1 MFCASTAGS
10 NTEVSTVTLA
20 PCFSRPLLT
29 EFAQA
34 AQNGFWLVQMMTPTF
49 LPDSGPALLRAHCAG
64 GEDGCGY
71 DERREQNPT
80 RCLARHAVTSFRFE
94 TIDERSRSG
103 WCVVAWY
110 EVGQGGDGA
119 S

>member
-1 MFCASTAGS
+1 M
-10 NTEVSTVTLA
+10 TEL
-20 PCFSRPLLT
+20 
-29 EFAQA
+29 AQA

-49 LPDSGPALLRAHCAG
+49 LPESGPALLEPIAPVA
-64 GEDGCGY
+64 E
-71 DERREQNPT
+71 T
-80 RCLARHAVTSFRFE
+80 AAATTSAASETQRVVLRVMLLRPFGVE

-110 EVGQGGDGA
+110 EVGQDGDGA